1 MSGHETWRLPCNRHS
16 RRAARPSRFSELQ
29 HHRLAAARLQEAE
42 VAAAAQPDALRHQ
55 QPGAVP
61 LQLPEHTRGDCE
73 AAPDAVVALAPEGT
87 TPAEAASENRPDE
100 RQRTADQNTADAVPA
115 ADMRHSDTRAEPL
128 RSVSDSLTKVLQV
141 ASFEASP
148 LGTDRVDT
156 SQQPQQERP
165 AHTAETPSDAW
176 DRKRRRLSRRYSRA
190 AKQWRKLTSRQ
201 PQQQPGAQPAPTFR
215 TAPLAGLPA
224 DQSAT
229 VGPPSSQQAASQAAD
244 RTQLAASQPSVL
256 PSHDDS
262 RGQTHT
268 STAAQPPQQQ
278 LAQDTSSANPAQ
290 PHATAAASSRQGA
303 EAPAGWGVPQHA
315 AVSADDQ
322 THDAAAEEAAAT
334 AARQHHALQRAE
346 ELRVTDTLQPPPPV
360 HESLSRTSSGRIK
373 VTITSN
379 PNHKACS
386 TPRTQ

>member
-1 MSGHETWRLPCNRHS
+1 
-16 RRAARPSRFSELQ
+16 
-29 HHRLAAARLQEAE
+29 

-61 LQLPEHTRGDCE
+61 LQPPDHTRGDCE

-87 TPAEAASENRPDE
+87 MLAEAASKNRPDE
-100 RQRTADQNTADAVPA
+100 QQRTADQNTAEEALDTSAAADAVPA
-115 ADMRHSDTRAEPL
+115 AGLQHSDKAAEPL
-128 RSVSDSLTKVLQV
+128 RSVPDSLTKVLQG

-148 LGTDRVDT
+148 LGTDRVDA

-165 AHTAETPSDAW
+165 AQTIETPSDAW

-215 TAPLAGLPA
+215 TAPLAGIPA

-229 VGPPSSQQAASQAAD
+229 AGPPSSQQAAD
-244 RTQLAASQPSVL
+244 RTQPAAGQPSVM
-256 PSHDDS
+256 PSHAES
-262 RGQTHT
+262 QRQVHT
-268 STAAQPPQQQ
+268 STAASQPPQQQ
-278 LAQDTSSANPAQ
+278 LAQDASGVEPAQ
-290 PHATAAASSRQGA
+290 PRATAAAISRQGA

-315 AVSADDQ
+315 ALPAGNQ
-322 THDAAAEEAAAT
+322 THDAAAEAAAT

-373 VTITSN
+373 VTTTSN
-379 PNHKACS
+379 PNH
-386 TPRTQ
+386 TPRSPPRTHYCTMSPKSFEALIFPPPKRTY